1 MEPPTSESYGRR
13 WRTSPPTPSGQPRS
27 FAGCEGWF
35 RKERSEYKRA
45 DVNALIVEVMMLL
58 RGELESKGIGVQL
71 SLAKD
76 LPPVLGDAIQ
86 LQQVVLN
93 VVLNAAE
100 AMADRSTG
108 RAFLSVETVEHHAG
122 IIEISVRDRGPGVKD
137 IDLERIFE
145 PFVTTKSTGLGMG
158 LSISRSILDAHG
170 GRMWATRN
178 GEHGLTGHIELSHE
192 GRVRDDER

>member
-27 FAGCEGWF
+27 FAGCEGCSA
-35 RKERSEYKRA
+35 RSGG
-45 DVNALIVEVMMLL
+45 N
-58 RGELESKGIGVQL
+58 
-71 SLAKD
+71 
-76 LPPVLGDAIQ
+76 
-86 LQQVVLN
+86 
-93 VVLNAAE
+93 
-100 AMADRSTG
+100 T
-108 RAFLSVETVEHHAG
+108 SVETVEHHAG
-122 IIEISVRDRGPGVKD
+122 IIEISVRDSGPGVKD

-178 GEHGLTGHIELSHE
+178 SEHGLTGHIELSHE
-192 GRVRDDER
+192 GRV